1 MPNEIATFRGRE
13 EADRHGDEIAYVVK
27 GSGTCGSDE
36 GLQLREGQFDRI
48 EIRAVGRQEAELRAD
63 GCDRRAHRR
72 LFVDGEIVEHDHIA
86 GAERGHQDLLDVGE
100 KRGIVD
106 RSVEDG
112 RGGEAVEAQRRN
124 DGVRLPMTAGRVV
137 AKASA
142 AQTAA
147 VSTQQIRRDPAFI
160 QKQILR
166 HVAERLPRLPLPP
179 GRGDIRP
186 TLLVGVY
193 RFF

>member
-1 MPNEIATFRGRE
+1 MANEIAAFRGGE
-13 EADRHGDEIAYVVK
+13 EPERHRDQIAHVVK
-27 GSGTCGSDE
+27 GPGTCGSDE
-36 GLQLREGQFDRI
+36 GFQFREGEFDRI
-48 EIRAVGRQEAELRAD
+48 EIWAVRRQETELGAD
-63 GCDRRAHRR
+63 GFDRRAHRG
-72 LFVDGEIVEHDHIA
+72 LFVDGEIVEHHHIA
-86 GAERGHQDLLDVGE
+86 GAERGDQDLLDVGE
-100 KRGIVD
+100 KRRIVD

-112 RGGEAVEAQRRN
+112 RGG
-124 DGVRLPMTAGRVV
+124 VRFPMTAGRVI
-137 AKASA
+137 AQARA

-147 VSTQQIRRDPAFI
+147 ISTQQIRRDSAFI

-166 HVAERLPRLPLPP
+166 QVAEWLPGLPLAP

>member
-1 MPNEIATFRGRE
+1 MPNEIAAFGGRE
-13 EADRHGDEIAYVVK
+13 EADRDGHQITDVVK
-27 GSGTCGSDE
+27 GPGTGGPDE
-36 GLQLREGQFDRI
+36 RFQLGEGQFDRI
-48 EIRAVGRQEAELRAD
+48 EIGTVGRQEAQLRAN
-63 GCDRRAHRR
+63 GFDRLAHGG

-86 GAERGHQDLLDVGE
+86 GAERGRQDLLDVGE
-100 KRGIVD
+100 KRRIVD

-112 RGGEAVEAQRRN
+112 RSREAVEAQRR
-124 DGVRLPMTAGRVV
+124 DDRVRLPMTAGRVI
-137 AKASA
+137 AKARA

-147 VSTQQIRRDPAFI
+147 VPPQQIRRDPAFI

-179 GRGDIRP
+179 GRSDVRSA
-186 TLLVGVY
+186 LLVGVY

>member
-1 MPNEIATFRGRE
+1 MPNEVSAFRGRV
-13 EADRHGDEIAYVVK
+13 EAERDGDQIAHVVK
-27 GSGTCGSDE
+27 GPGTGGPDE
-36 GLQLREGQFDRI
+36 GFQFREGQLDRI
-48 EIRAVGRQEAELRAD
+48 EIRAVGRQEAELGAD
-63 GCDRRAHRR
+63 GFDRRAHRR

-100 KRGIVD
+100 KSRIVD
-106 RSVEDG
+106 RSVEDR
-112 RGGEAVEAQRRN
+112 RGGEPIEAQRRD
-124 DGVRLPMTAGRVV
+124 DGVRLPMTAGRVI
-137 AKASA
+137 AQARA

-147 VSTQQIRRDPAFI
+147 VPTQQIRRDPAFI

-166 HVAERLPRLPLPP
+166 YVAKRLPRLPLPS